1 MFDNIAEQV
10 FQQRIETPRGTCCTP
25 LLADMFL
32 HAYEADVFKLVLNR
46 TLVQIFTSSFGKID
60 DGSSLSNSRRLYP
73 SYLPKISLTYSI
85 LLKHK
90 VCFLTLPSP

>member
-60 DGSSLSNSRRLYP
+60 DGS
-73 SYLPKISLTYSI
+73 
-85 LLKHK
+85 
-90 VCFLTLPSP
+90 